1 MSVSTDQLMIVHNSV
16 LILLVVMSVIV
27 MMATEQ
33 LLLMLHSVKVHVNN
47 QVLYTKYSNVLL
59 QISMSVRNTMIV
71 IRSVLTLKDHTTAV
85 VTQDLC

>member
-1 MSVSTDQLMIVHNSV
+1 MSVITIQLLIVHNSV

-47 QVLYTKYSNVLL
+47 EILYMKYSNVPL
-59 QISMSVRNTMIV
+59 QISMSVMDTMIV
-71 IRSVLTLKDHTTAV
+71 IRTVLTLKDHTTAV

>member
-1 MSVSTDQLMIVHNSV
+1 MSVITIQPLIVLNSV

-27 MMATEQ
+27 MMDTEQ

-47 QVLYTKYSNVLL
+47 QVLHMKYSNVPL

-71 IRSVLTLKDHTTAV
+71 IRCVLTLKDHTTAV